1 MKRMIY
7 ADNAATTQLDIDA
20 FEVMK
25 PYLLNEYGNASQP
38 YSFSRSPKA
47 ALREARRTIATCI
60 NADPSEIFFT
70 SGGTESDNWA
80 IKGMLD
86 ETNHTGA
93 IITSSIEHHAV
104 LRACAAAERM
114 GYPVAYLS
122 PTKEG
127 VITEDELCSVI
138 TPNTKLVSVM
148 LSNNEL
154 GTIQPVATLA
164 EIAQRNNSFFHTD
177 AVQCV
182 GHIPVDVKKL
192 GVDMLSASAHKFN
205 GPKGVGFLYVR
216 NGTPLGVFMDGGGQE
231 DRRRAGTENVANI
244 VGMAYALKNN
254 VSKLEQNME
263 HISQLEI
270 RLLSKLKEQGATYVR
285 NGGTNT
291 VPGVMNLS
299 FPGVSGEAILHRL
312 DLLGVMVS
320 TGSACDG
327 DETQISHVLRAIGL
341 EDEMARGTIRVSIGK
356 SNTAYEID
364 FIAASL
370 NKILGKKES

>member
-1 MKRMIY
+1 MKRLIY

-20 FEVMK
+20 FEAMK

-38 YSFSRSPKA
+38 YSFSRSPKT
-47 ALREARRTIATCI
+47 ALREAREIIATCI

-80 IKGMLD
+80 IKGMLGG
-86 ETNHTGA
+86 NHTGA

-114 GYPVAYLS
+114 GSPVVYLA

-127 VITEDELCSVI
+127 VITDDVLRSVI
-138 TPNTKLVSVM
+138 TPNTELVSIM
-148 LSNNEL
+148 MSNNEL

-164 EIAQRNNSFFHTD
+164 EIAHKNNAFFHTD

-182 GHIPVDVKKL
+182 GHIPVDVMKL
-192 GVDMLSASAHKFN
+192 GVDILSASAHKFN
-205 GPKGVGFLYVR
+205 GPKGVGFLYVKS
-216 NGTPLGVFMDGGGQE
+216 GTPLGTFMDGGGQE
-231 DRRRAGTENVANI
+231 GKRRAGTENIANI

-254 VSKLEQNME
+254 VSRLAQNMN
-263 HISQLEI
+263 HIVQLET
-270 RLLSKLKEQGATYVR
+270 RFLSKLNEQGITYVR
-285 NGGTNT
+285 NGGSNI
-291 VPGVMNLS
+291 VPGVMSLS
-299 FPGVSGEAILHRL
+299 FPGFSGEAILHRL

-327 DETQISHVLRAIGL
+327 DETQVSHVLRAIGL
-341 EDEMARGTIRVSIGK
+341 EEELARGTIRLSIGK
-356 SNTAYEID
+356 NNTAEEID
-364 FIAASL
+364 YIAASL
-370 NKILGKKES
+370 NKILVKKES

>member
-1 MKRMIY
+1 MKRLIY

-20 FEVMK
+20 FEAMR
-25 PYLLNEYGNASQP
+25 PYLLSEYGNASQP

-47 ALREARRTIATCI
+47 ALREARETIAASI

-86 ETNHTGA
+86 GINHTGA

-114 GYPVAYLS
+114 GSSVAYLS

-127 VITEDELCSVI
+127 VVTDEELRSII

-154 GTIQPVATLA
+154 GTIQPVASLA
-164 EIAQRNNSFFHTD
+164 DTAHKNNAFFHTD

-192 GVDMLSASAHKFN
+192 
-205 GPKGVGFLYVR
+205 
-216 NGTPLGVFMDGGGQE
+216 
-231 DRRRAGTENVANI
+231 
-244 VGMAYALKNN
+244 
-254 VSKLEQNME
+254 
-263 HISQLEI
+263 
-270 RLLSKLKEQGATYVR
+270 
-285 NGGTNT
+285 
-291 VPGVMNLS
+291 
-299 FPGVSGEAILHRL
+299 
-312 DLLGVMVS
+312 
-320 TGSACDG
+320 
-327 DETQISHVLRAIGL
+327 
-341 EDEMARGTIRVSIGK
+341 
-356 SNTAYEID
+356 
-364 FIAASL
+364 
-370 NKILGKKES
+370 